1 MKLKQLAVWGSVLL
15 LVAGCSGGSG
25 DKALTEAE
33 IKELVTQHI
42 KENPDIVFDV
52 MKENPVVF
60 WESMEV
66 AAQEAKETFAKRKQE
81 EQAKQMEQMVDHTI
95 DNPLQPTI
103 RDDEAIR
110 GVPTAPLVLVEYSDF
125 ECPYCARGSRV
136 VEQLREKY
144 GDQLQTIYKHN
155 PLQFH
160 KQAAKAAKYYEAIRL
175 QDVEKAHKFH
185 DELFANQAGLKKG
198 DAFFKDAAKN
208 AGADMARLEKDLKS
222 DAIAKRIADD
232 VKEAASFG
240 FDGTPAFIL
249 NGVPVKGA
257 YPLEHFEMI
266 IGKLQAKGK
275 VTLK

>member
-1 MKLKQLAVWGSVLL
+1 MKLKQLAIWGSVLL

-25 DKALTEAE
+25 DKALSETE
-33 IKELVTQHI
+33 IRELVSKHI
-42 KENPDIVFDV
+42 QENPNIVFDV
-52 MKENPVVF
+52 IKDNPVVF
-60 WESMEV
+60 WETMET
-66 AAQEAKETFAKRKQE
+66 AANEAKETFAKRKQE
-81 EQAKQMEQMVDHTI
+81 EQVKQMEKMVDHTI

-110 GVPTAPLVLVEYSDF
+110 GVATAPLVLVEYSDF

-144 GDQLQTIYKHN
+144 GDQLQSVYKHN
-155 PLQFH
+155 PLKFH
-160 KQAAKAAKYYEAIRL
+160 KQAANAARYYEAIRL
-175 QDVEKAHKFH
+175 QDAEKAFKFH
-185 DELFANQAGLKKG
+185 DELFADQAGLKKG
-198 DAFFKDAAKN
+198 DAFFEEMAKKV
-208 AGADMARLEKDLKS
+208 GADTARLAKDLKS
-222 DAIAKRIADD
+222 DAVAKRIAED

-249 NGVPVKGA
+249 NGVPIKGA

-275 VTLK
+275 VALK

>member
-1 MKLKQLAVWGSVLL
+1 MKLKQLAVWGGVLL

-42 KENPDIVFDV
+42 KENPNIVFDA

-81 EQAKQMEQMVDHTI
+81 EQAKQMEKMVDAAI
-95 DNPLQPTI
+95 DNPLQPKI
-103 RDDEAIR
+103 REDEAIR

-136 VEQLREKY
+136 MEQLREKY
-144 GDQLQTIYKHN
+144 GDQLQTVYKHN
-155 PLQFH
+155 PLNFH
-160 KQAAKAAKYYEAIRL
+160 KYARNAARYYEAIRL
-175 QDVEKAHKFH
+175 QDPEKAFQFH
-185 DELFANQAGLKKG
+185 DQVFANQGGLGKG
-198 DAFFKDAAKN
+198 DAFFKETAEK
-208 AGADMARLEKDLKS
+208 AGVDMARLEKDLKS
-222 DAIAKRIADD
+222 EAIEQRIDAD

-275 VTLK
+275 VALK